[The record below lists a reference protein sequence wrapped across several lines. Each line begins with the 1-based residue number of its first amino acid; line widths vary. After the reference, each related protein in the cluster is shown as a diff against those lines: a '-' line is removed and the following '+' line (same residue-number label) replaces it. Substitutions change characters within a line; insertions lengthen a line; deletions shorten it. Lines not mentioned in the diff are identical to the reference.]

1 MLTELSVGMMPDKPV
16 LVILAGGRSS
26 RFGSNK
32 ALASLNGEF
41 CWLPLAR
48 AAKLADWE
56 VVLSGPQQMLHQ
68 CGFPVI
74 ADPSEFPGP
83 LVALRHLLRTLN
95 VPRIALVA
103 CDMPRV
109 PFSLL
114 QFMWGNFSD
123 TVCLE
128 SDGEFFPL
136 PAIYSAKILAKL
148 DAAIARG
155 RRDLRAALESDFTI
169 LPKKIWLTYDPESV
183 SLWNM
188 NTPQD
193 YLELRSLHVENIA

>member
-1 MLTELSVGMMPDKPV
+1 MLTELSAGMMPANPT
-16 LVILAGGRSS
+16 LAILAGGRSS

-32 ALASLNGEF
+32 ALAAVNGEP

-48 AAKLADWE
+48 EAKLAGWE
-56 VVLSGPQQMLHQ
+56 VILSGPQQTLAQ
-68 CGFPVI
+68 YGFPVI
-74 ADPSEFPGP
+74 NDPSEFPGP
-83 LVALRHLLRTLN
+83 LVAFRNLLRELG
-95 VPRIALVA
+95 VARLALVA

-114 QFMWGNFSD
+114 QFMWENFSD

-128 SDGEFFPL
+128 KSGELFPL
-136 PAIYSAKILAKL
+136 PALYSYKLLAKL
-148 DAAIARG
+148 DAAIACG
-155 RRDLRAALESDFTI
+155 RRDLRAALESECI
-169 LPKKIWLTYDPESV
+169 VLPEKIWRVHDPAAV

-193 YLELRSLHVENIA
+193 YLQLRSLYAENMA

>member
-1 MLTELSVGMMPDKPV
+1 MLMELNAGMMPAKPT

-32 ALASLNGEF
+32 ALATINDEL
-41 CWLPLAR
+41 CWFPLTR
-48 AAKLADWE
+48 AAKLAGWE
-56 VVLSGPQQMLHQ
+56 VVLSGPQQTLAQ
-68 CGFPVI
+68 YGFPVI
-74 ADPSEFPGP
+74 NDPSEFPGP
-83 LVALRHLLRTLN
+83 LVALRHLLRELGAA
-95 VPRIALVA
+95 RIALVA

-114 QFMWGNFSD
+114 QFMWENFPD

-128 SDGEFFPL
+128 KGGELFPL
-136 PAIYSAKILAKL
+136 PALYSYKLLAKL
-148 DAAIARG
+148 DAAIVCG
-155 RRDLRAALESDFTI
+155 RRDLRAALESECAV
-169 LPKKIWLTYDPESV
+169 LPEKIWSAYDQSFA

-193 YLELRSLHVENIA
+193 YTQLRSFYAENMA